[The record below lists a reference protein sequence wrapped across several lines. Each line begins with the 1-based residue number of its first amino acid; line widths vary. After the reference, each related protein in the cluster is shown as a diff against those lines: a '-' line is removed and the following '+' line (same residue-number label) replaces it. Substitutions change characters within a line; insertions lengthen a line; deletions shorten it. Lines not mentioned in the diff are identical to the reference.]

1 MVQHHPFGPL
11 ARKVTTMSEAPITIT
26 IDRVTA
32 TNLFLLLDGLHHY
45 NEPTIDPE
53 TIAGMRDTMEAELK
67 RQGLWPNYSQEDATQ
82 GEYDADN
89 AWLRS
94 AGWGEM

>member
-1 MVQHHPFGPL
+1 MCDG
-11 ARKVTTMSEAPITIT
+11 PITIT
-26 IDRVTA
+26 IDRATA
-32 TNLFLLLDGLHHY
+32 TNLFLLMDGLHHY
-45 NEPTIDPE
+45 NEPTICPE
-53 TIAGMRDTMEAELK
+53 TIAGMKDIMEAELG
-67 RQGLWPNYSQEDATQ
+67 RQGLWPAPQQSEPDYSREDATQ

>member
-1 MVQHHPFGPL
+1 
-11 ARKVTTMSEAPITIT
+11 MSDAPITIT
-26 IDRVTA
+26 IDRATA

-45 NEPTIDPE
+45 NEPTICPE
-53 TIAGMRDTMEAELK
+53 TIAGMKDIMEAELG
-67 RQGLWPNYSQEDATQ
+67 RQGLWPVPQQSEPDYSREDATQ